1 MANILRA
8 LLGGALG
15 AGEGYF
21 RGQDMKRQ
29 MEEDTERRE
38 LNRRRVDMEEE
49 RLRDAQAREEAARRD
64 GLTRQS
70 NDIREKWNAHL
81 KGGAVS
87 DLVRQSLA
95 NPEDTSIRDRLMVMD
110 PQRAG
115 QVRTELRDR
124 EPPKVADRRAV
135 NPATGE
141 PFASEA
147 DYLRWKA
154 RDAAAG
160 RMPRE
165 AAGESGPSKSEQD
178 EAMQGLAI
186 LNSANQ
192 MDPETKRR
200 FLQAFQQATA
210 AYPGSAG
217 RAAYRAW
224 QGIRSVKAPP
234 AVGGSAPP
242 GYDP

>member
-1 MANILRA
+1 MANVLRM

-29 MEEDTERRE
+29 MEEDAERRA
-38 LNRRRVDMEEE
+38 LNTRRVDLEEE
-49 RLRDAQAREEAARRD
+49 RWRASERERAAREAAAKRENDAKVSQDFRD
-64 GLTRQS
+64 HFRKVSMGAR
-70 NDIREKWNAHL
+70 H
-81 KGGAVS
+81 GGMLS
-87 DLVRQSLA
+87 RLMG
-95 NPEDTSIRDRLMVMD
+95 NPEDMEARDTLLREN
-110 PQRAG
+110 PQMLS
-115 QVRTELRDR
+115 QWRTDMKDR
-124 EPPKVADRRAV
+124 EPPADRRV
-135 NPATGE
+135 THPVTGE
-141 PFASEA
+141 PFASPQE
-147 DYLRWKA
+147 YLQWKA
-154 RDAAAG
+154 SESAAG
-160 RMPRE
+160 RAPRE
-165 AAGESGPSKSEQD
+165 TPGESGPSKSEQD

-224 QGIRSVKAPP
+224 QGGRLLRVMTLDRSL
-234 AVGGSAPP
+234 
-242 GYDP
+242 